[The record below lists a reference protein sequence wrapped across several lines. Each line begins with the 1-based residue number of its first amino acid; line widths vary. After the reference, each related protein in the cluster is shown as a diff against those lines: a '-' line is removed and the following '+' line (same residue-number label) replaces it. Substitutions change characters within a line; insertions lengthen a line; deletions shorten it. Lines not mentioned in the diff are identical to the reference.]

1 MTLIAGRTGPSALI
15 KTLFVVT
22 FAFTLPIQA
31 EQQTIRSAAD
41 FHAMSD
47 KSATDQ
53 MPFEFEGLVTFVNAK
68 NRFVIADKTGSVA
81 IDSKGQLPDVVTGD
95 VVRVCGK
102 TELSPVREHVAR
114 WDSIKRLK
122 RHQPLPTAVETNER
136 LIRSGSVNYQL
147 VQAHG
152 IIADAFKD
160 EIDLFANIL
169 VLRTETDTLVVALS
183 DSNLPEEKLF
193 SLIGAKVDVSGICM
207 PLPGDRQFMPPYI
220 AISDIDGLTVVSP
233 PLADINAIPL
243 LKTFGHISPDSL
255 SKIGLRRIT
264 GRVLATWQGS
274 ELLIG
279 TDDGRRIRATL
290 TRGQT
295 LPSVSTRLHAV
306 GFPEADNF
314 YISLRGCLLKA
325 DADTT
330 NNADEIAQ
338 PVSGTTLMTGRMGK
352 REINNQS
359 GNKLVRISGRIVSV
373 PSPNDKSCRIGLES
387 DGFTIPI
394 DVSSHPDILDLISV
408 GCRAEI
414 TGICILQPTQW
425 TSKAPFQRITELFI
439 VPRSTRD
446 VTILSRPPWLT
457 VRRLLI
463 VIGSLLA
470 VIVGIFI
477 RNRILKRIIERRS
490 RELMREEIAHAR
502 ADLKVEERTRLAVE
516 LHDTLS
522 QNITG
527 VALQIDAAQTAAEK
541 DPASVLPYLEVTQRK
556 MQNCRENL
564 RNCLW
569 DLRSRA
575 FEEENLGDAIRKT
588 IAHHLG
594 KSQAGIDCDIPC
606 RGLSDNTIHAVLCI
620 IRELTVNAI
629 RHGNAAQ
636 ISISGKQTDG
646 RLSFVVRDD
655 GCGFDP
661 ATRPGMPEGHFG
673 LQGIDERIRRLDG
686 TWRIDSKPECGCTV
700 SIENLLATS

>member
-1 MTLIAGRTGPSALI
+1 MASDTDRMGSLTLIGTLFIVTFVSALP
-15 KTLFVVT
+15 VH
-22 FAFTLPIQA
+22 A

-41 FHAMSD
+41 FHMLSD

-68 NRFVIADKTGSVA
+68 NRFVVADRTGSVA
-81 IDSKGQLPDVVTGD
+81 IDSSDQLSDVMTGD
-95 VVRVCGK
+95 VVRVHGK
-102 TELSPVREHVAR
+102 TELSLVREHVAR
-114 WDSIKRLK
+114 RDSIRRLK
-122 RHQPLPTAVETNER
+122 RHQPLPTAVEINER
-136 LIRSGSVNYQL
+136 LVRSGSVNYQL
-147 VQAHG
+147 VRAHG

-160 EIDLFANIL
+160 EIDLFINIFI
-169 VLRTETDTLVVALS
+169 LRTEADTLIVSLT
-183 DSNLPEEKLF
+183 DSNLSENKLV
-193 SLIGAKVDVSGICM
+193 SLIGAKVNVSGICM

-220 AISDIDGLTVVSP
+220 EIPDIDSLTVVSP
-233 PLADINAIPL
+233 PLADIDAIPFL
-243 LKTFGHISPDSL
+243 ETFGHVSPDHFAQ
-255 SKIGLRRIT
+255 IGLRRIT

-274 ELLIG
+274 ELLVG
-279 TDDGRRIRATL
+279 TDDGRKIRVTL
-290 TRGQT
+290 ARGQE
-295 LPSVSTRLHAV
+295 LPPVSTHLHAV

-314 YISLRGCLLKA
+314 CISLKGGLVKA
-325 DADTT
+325 TDVAT
-330 NNADEIAQ
+330 NSTDEIAQ
-338 PVSGTTLMTGRMGK
+338 PVSGTTLMTGKMGK
-352 REINNQS
+352 REINNKS
-359 GNKLVRISGRIVSV
+359 GNKLVRIRGQIVSI

-394 DVSSHPDILDLISV
+394 DVSSHPDIQDLVTV

-414 TGICILQPTQW
+414 SGICILQPTQW
-425 TSKAPFQRITELFI
+425 SNNVPIQRITELFI
-439 VPRSTRD
+439 VPRSAQD
-446 VTILSRPPWLT
+446 VAVLSRPPWLT
-457 VRRLLI
+457 VQRLLI

-470 VIVGIFI
+470 IIVGIFI
-477 RNRILKRIIERRS
+477 RNRRLNRIIERRS

-594 KSQAGIDCDIPC
+594 KSTADIDCDIPC

-636 ISISGKQTDG
+636 ISISSKQTDG
-646 RLSFVVRDD
+646 RLSFVVRDN

-661 ATRPGMPEGHFG
+661 ATRPGMTEGHFG

-686 TWRIDSKPECGCTV
+686 TWQIDSKPGCGCTV
-700 SIENLLATS
+700 TIENLLATN

>member
-1 MTLIAGRTGPSALI
+1 MVLVTDSVGSRTLIG
-15 KTLFVVT
+15 TLFVVT
-22 FAFTLPIQA
+22 FIVSLPILA

-81 IDSKGQLPDVVTGD
+81 IDSKSQLPDVATGD

-136 LIRSGSVNYQL
+136 LIRSGNVNYQL
-147 VQAHG
+147 VRAHG
-152 IIADAFKD
+152 IISDAFKD
-160 EIDLFANIL
+160 EIDSFINVF
-169 VLRTETDTLVVALS
+169 VLRTEADTLIVALA
-183 DSNLPEEKLF
+183 DGNLPEDRIF
-193 SLIGAKVDVSGICM
+193 SLIGAKVDVAGICL

-220 AISDIDGLTVVSP
+220 EIPDIDSLTIVSP
-233 PLADINAIPL
+233 PLADINALPL
-243 LKTFGHISPDSL
+243 LETFGHISPDSL

-264 GRVLATWQGS
+264 GCVLATWQGS
-274 ELLIG
+274 ELLVG

-290 TRGQT
+290 TRGQS

-314 YISLRGCLLKA
+314 SISIKECLIKTA
-325 DADTT
+325 DGATNDT
-330 NNADEIAQ
+330 DEIIQ

-352 REINNQS
+352 REINNQF
-359 GNKLVRISGRIVSV
+359 GNMLVRISGRIVSV
-373 PSPNDKSCRIGLES
+373 PSPNDKSIRIGLES

-394 DVSSHPDILDLISV
+394 DVSSHPDILDLVTV
-408 GCRAEI
+408 GCRTEI

-439 VPRSTRD
+439 IPRSARD

-457 VRRLLI
+457 VQRLLI

-470 VIVGIFI
+470 IIIGIFI

-541 DPASVLPYLEVTQRK
+541 DPASVLSYLEVTQRK

-575 FEEENLGDAIRKT
+575 FEEDNLGDAIRKT
-588 IAHHLG
+588 VAHHLG
-594 KSQAGIDCDIPC
+594 KSQADIDCNIPC

-636 ISISGKQTDG
+636 ISISGKQADE

-661 ATRPGMPEGHFG
+661 ATRPGMSEGHFG

-686 TWRIDSKPECGCTV
+686 TWRIDSKPGCGCTV
-700 SIENLLATS
+700 TIENLLATS